1 MGWLGWV
8 NLALLV
14 IILFYLN
21 DLNNK
26 LFQLQCDFASFQ
38 GTDEARS
45 EAVFRAVARIEGK
58 LDAIPDSE

>member
-1 MGWLGWV
+1 MDWLGWV

-26 LFQLQCDFASFQ
+26 LFQLQCDLASFH
-38 GTDEARS
+38 GES
-45 EAVFRAVARIEGK
+45 EGFLESMNRALDRIEGK
-58 LDAIPDSE
+58 VDAIPNGE

>member
-8 NLALLV
+8 NLALLLA
-14 IILFYLN
+14 ILFYLN

-38 GTDEARS
+38 GTGGEQLESILRS
-45 EAVFRAVARIEGK
+45 VARIEGK
-58 LDAIPDSE
+58 LDAIPNGE